1 MPNSIFANARASALE
16 TGLLGADRLSR
27 MIDCA
32 SPDDAV
38 RILQETGFG
47 DGLSV
52 SASES
57 ELLVEAEENKL
68 GAFIRETS
76 PEVKLTRFLLAKYD
90 FRNAE
95 AVMRAKHLRVDYRP
109 MAAAEGVYSL
119 AFLEEKI
126 FADDYG
132 AFGAPLKKALAA
144 ADELFVGGGATGR
157 KINALFTRAMYA
169 EMSALAGGNRVLAG
183 IVSVRAD
190 AANIG
195 VALRTRNFALAQEMT
210 VEGGLLG
217 VDALRILAEE
227 SAELIREKM
236 RFSPRRE
243 LVDAAL
249 EDFSAGRPLTL
260 LERAADSAALT
271 VLETEKYSDEGYLP
285 FLRYCCKKTAEL
297 CNVQIVLAC
306 LSNGADKATARARLR
321 GAYEGQN
328 GYHR

>member
-16 TGLLGADRLSR
+16 AGLLGAERLSR

-32 SPDDAV
+32 SPEDAV
-38 RILQETGFG
+38 KILQETGFG

-52 SASES
+52 PASEA

-68 GAFIRETS
+68 AAFIRETS
-76 PEVKLTRFLLAKYD
+76 PEEKLTRFLLAKYD

-109 MAAAEGVYSL
+109 MAGAEGAYPL
-119 AFLEEKI
+119 ALLEEKI

-132 AFGAPLKKALAA
+132 AFGAPMKNALAA
-144 ADELFVGGGATGR
+144 ADELFVGGDASGR

-169 EMSALAGGNRVLAG
+169 EMAALAGRSKALSA
-183 IVSVRAD
+183 ILSLRAD

-217 VDALRILAEE
+217 ADVLRIMAEE
-227 SAELIREKM
+227 SAETIREKT

-243 LVDAAL
+243 LISAAL
-249 EDFSAGRPLTL
+249 EDFAAGQPLTL

-271 VLETEKYSDEGYLP
+271 VLKTEKYSDEGYLP
-285 FLRYCCKKTAEL
+285 FLRYCCRKAAEL
-297 CNVQIVLAC
+297 SNVQIVLTC
-306 LSNGADKATARARLR
+306 LSNGVDRATVRTRMR
-321 GAYEGQN
+321 G
-328 GYHR
+328 